1 MTTNPVS
8 LPAEDDL
15 SAEAHV
21 IVRMGKALLNAGACT
36 YRVRRCMEL
45 VAAAM
50 GIEWLQ
56 SQVTLNEL
64 TVTLFKGKT
73 FRTQV
78 GQVHSIG
85 VNADKLSRL
94 ERMAEELP
102 ESTPQALERMIDA
115 IDCRKR
121 IYAPW
126 LNALCAAI
134 ACTAVG
140 FLNNAWWLAVVGIL
154 IGAFGG
160 QFVRVTMAR
169 FHLNAYLTA
178 LTSALVAAFSYV
190 DITAS
195 LSALAPGADYGAGC
209 VSALIFL
216 VPGFPLVNAALDL
229 IKTDITAG
237 LTRLTYAFLILISA
251 AAALVVATWAIG
263 VTPTPLPPPPL
274 DPMLYWFLSA
284 AASWVGVTGWAIMF
298 NSCLSGAM
306 LAGCVGLL
314 ANLVRLGLLE
324 LGSPLWLAAAVG
336 CFIIGLLAYLSAD
349 KAKLAYATIAVPA
362 ALIMV
367 PGVPAYR
374 ALVAFS
380 AGDSQTL
387 LTNSSA
393 AIFTIVGM
401 AIGLSVARIMTER
414 GWALDKRRPLGA

>member
-1 MTTNPVS
+1 VTQDKDSTPS
-8 LPAEDDL
+8 EDDL

-45 VAAAM
+45 VASAM
-50 GIEWLQ
+50 DIEWLQ

-102 ESTPQALERMIDA
+102 KSTPRELERMIDA
-115 IDCRKR
+115 IDCQKR
-121 IYAPW
+121 RYPPW

-140 FLNNAWWLAVVGIL
+140 FLNNAWWLAVAGIL
-154 IGAFGG
+154 VGAFLG

-178 LTSALVAAFSYV
+178 LTSALVASFSYV
-190 DITAS
+190 GITAS
-195 LSALAPGADYGAGC
+195 LSALAPGSDYGAGC

-216 VPGFPLVNAALDL
+216 VPGFPLVNATLDL
-229 IKTDITAG
+229 VKTDITAG
-237 LTRLTYAFLILISA
+237 LTRLTYAFLILVSA

-263 VTPTPLPPPPL
+263 VQPTPLPPPPL
-274 DPMLYWFLSA
+274 DPALYWLLSA
-284 AASWVGVTGWAIMF
+284 AASWIGVAGWAVMF
-298 NSCLSGAM
+298 NSCLSGAA
-306 LAGCVGLL
+306 LAGCVGLI
-314 ANLVRLGLLE
+314 ANLIRLGMLGA
-324 LGSPLWLAAAVG
+324 GSPLWLAAAVG
-336 CFIIGLLAYLSAD
+336 CFVIGLLAYLSAE

-380 AGDSQTL
+380 SGDVQTL
-387 LTNSSA
+387 LVNSSA

-401 AIGLSVARIMTER
+401 AIGLSVARILTER
-414 GWALDKRRPLGA
+414 GWVLDKRRPLGA